1 VRVVGSFDEALQ
13 AAARSSYG
21 LAATVLTPD
30 MAHAQRAV
38 RELPVGT
45 VKVNAVF
52 GGAPGG
58 AATPGPGSGQGFG
71 YGPELL
77 DELSRCKVVHWEPV
91 PRPGS

>member
-1 VRVVGSFDEALQ
+1 ME
-13 AAARSSYG
+13 
-21 LAATVLTPD
+21 
-30 MAHAQRAV
+30 HAQRAA

-58 AATPGPGSGQGFG
+58 AAQPHGSSGQGFG

-77 DELSRCKVVHWEPV
+77 DELTRTKVVHVEPA
-91 PRPGS
+91 PTA

>member
-1 VRVVGSFDEALQ
+1 
-13 AAARSSYG
+13 
-21 LAATVLTPD
+21 
-30 MAHAQRAV
+30 MAHVQRAV

-58 AATPGPGSGQGFG
+58 AAHPGRGSGQGLG

-77 DELSRCKVVHWEPV
+77 DELSRVKVVHWEP
-91 PRPGS
+91 PPTG